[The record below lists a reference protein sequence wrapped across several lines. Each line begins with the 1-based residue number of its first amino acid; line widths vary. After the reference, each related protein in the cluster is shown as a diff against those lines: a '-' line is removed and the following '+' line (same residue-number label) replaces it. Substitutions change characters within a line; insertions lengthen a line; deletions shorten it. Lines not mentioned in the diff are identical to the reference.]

1 MGAKEGHICCFS
13 SGFVFFQS
21 IWISQRYIDA
31 YGTLVP
37 ILKRIH
43 LEGLLIKASLW
54 AEKMASLITICP
66 LKLFFFFSCELN
78 QKGKRKK
85 RKKAFVHRI
94 EIVCFLSS
102 WLGLGRGRQIAKSS
116 LSVLLIPSSAE
127 QSREERWMREGAD
140 SSVSRVSNPH
150 AEEPGLWISSHH

>member
-1 MGAKEGHICCFS
+1 MHRCKKGPHLLFLFWVCVLSKYLDITKIRRCLWDPRTYPEKNSLGRPFNK
-13 SGFVFFQS
+13 S
-21 IWISQRYIDA
+21 I
-31 YGTLVP
+31 
-37 ILKRIH
+37 
-43 LEGLLIKASLW
+43 SLSR
-54 AEKMASLITICP
+54 KMASLITICP
-66 LKLFFFFSCELN
+66 LKLFFFFSCELK
-78 QKGKRKK
+78 QKGRK

-102 WLGLGRGRQIAKSS
+102 WLGVGRGRQIAKSS